1 MVYLRVFY
9 FFLDCP
15 CHSECSDGCEECN
28 HWTCTHPCDDPA
40 NNPET
45 DKVSF

>member
-1 MVYLRVFY
+1 MILW
-9 FFLDCP
+9 DCP
-15 CHSECSDGCEECN
+15 CHSECPAGCKGCN

-45 DKVSF
+45 DKVRDLFQST